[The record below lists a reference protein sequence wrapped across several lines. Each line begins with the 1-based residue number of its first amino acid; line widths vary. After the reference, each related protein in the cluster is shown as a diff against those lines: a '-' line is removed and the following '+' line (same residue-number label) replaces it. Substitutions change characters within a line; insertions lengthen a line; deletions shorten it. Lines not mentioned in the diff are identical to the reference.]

1 MASSSIHKSLNN
13 RCVSWSVTN
22 SVTSFRVC
30 WWLDITN
37 LLFSSVM
44 EGKAYSCVVSLSPS
58 NKSMWHFTK
67 MDNQNREWPTKIKM
81 QQRDSSD
88 NAGSEIR
95 VKSRCF
101 ISYTGVTGIVINY
114 GIWETTAIWETRCQK
129 LVKANFKKYI
139 LYIYIYMQTSTGP
152 FGTLQRINKTNEV
165 KLQLN

>member
-22 SVTSFRVC
+22 SVTSFRIC

-101 ISYTGVTGIVINY
+101 ISYTGVIGIVINY
-114 GIWETTAIWETRCQK
+114 GIWETTAIWDSVSEASEGK
-129 LVKANFKKYI
+129 LQN
-139 LYIYIYMQTSTGP
+139 IYIWLWWMFWKEHQKSSH
-152 FGTLQRINKTNEV
+152 
-165 KLQLN
+165 